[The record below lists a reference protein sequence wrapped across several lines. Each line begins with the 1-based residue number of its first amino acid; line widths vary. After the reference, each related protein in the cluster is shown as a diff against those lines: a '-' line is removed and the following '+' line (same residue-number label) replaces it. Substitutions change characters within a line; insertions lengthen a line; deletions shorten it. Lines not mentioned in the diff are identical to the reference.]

1 MAFPQPQPQQQQ
13 QQPQNF
19 PFDLD
24 AQRGDP
30 YKRTIVFTLPKW
42 EGWNVIS
49 LQDLCLPLGTLLLIE
64 NCDVTSAGACGHP
77 YILRH
82 DDGRMAGKRITYVS
96 NASVPKPPRFPQ
108 GAEWSPLVHG
118 LCGLDGFERKTTTG
132 GIEALN
138 EERFF
143 ASEWYMT
150 LSELVRSQDS
160 LWTGL
165 WSSGVGRGKK
175 EKAWRQT
182 FETAVP
188 RYPLC
193 IRSLCKLLLARTL
206 TVDWS
211 DWHWLF
217 VRHVARDLITEWQ

>member
-160 LWTGL
+160 L
-165 WSSGVGRGKK
+165 
-175 EKAWRQT
+175 
-182 FETAVP
+182 
-188 RYPLC
+188 
-193 IRSLCKLLLARTL
+193 
-206 TVDWS
+206 
-211 DWHWLF
+211 
-217 VRHVARDLITEWQ
+217 